1 LATTGATAEA
11 EVTFFTIVD
20 TVVVT
25 TDLDFEG
32 TTVVVGVVG
41 SGKPLAPSTA
51 TVVVVVAIVATD
63 A

>member
-11 EVTFFTIVD
+11 GVTFFTIVD

-25 TDLDFEG
+25 TDLDVEC

-41 SGKPLAPSTA
+41 SGKPLAPRTA
-51 TVVVVVAIVATD
+51 TVVVVAIVATD